1 MEGPPQSSFKNAL
14 KSVPVP
20 PSLVEGVEVFYVNA
34 NGVAR
39 KSFLTLSED
48 KFTLYV
54 TSTKRG
60 GAGFGSIFRWGWG
73 SDETEE
79 RAIDIGAIDR
89 IQRGQIT
96 QKFELA
102 KYVAGCF

>member
-1 MEGPPQSSFKNAL
+1 MEGPPQSSFKSAL
-14 KSVPVP
+14 KHVPVP
-20 PSLVEGVEVFYVNA
+20 PSLVEGVEVFCVNA

-54 TSTKRG
+54 TTTKRG
-60 GAGFGSIFRWGWG
+60 GAGGGFGGIFRWGWG
-73 SDETEE
+73 NDEAEE

-102 KYVAGCF
+102 K